1 MGARGWAQQAQACPR
16 SSEIQKVQN
25 DSEWNLRHSAGK
37 SEYLRPERGEGCV
50 LGAPR
55 AGMSVELSLEKGE
68 EKVGQRQTWK
78 RVKMEFRKVKA
89 ANCPQ
94 EGPHQEVFPHG
105 FSKFKREI

>member
-1 MGARGWAQQAQACPR
+1 
-16 SSEIQKVQN
+16 
-25 DSEWNLRHSAGK
+25 
-37 SEYLRPERGEGCV
+37 
-50 LGAPR
+50 
-55 AGMSVELSLEKGE
+55 MSVELSLEKGE